1 MQSATE
7 FAANPSTAI
16 LIRKTTQKT
25 PKSQSLSLSLSLSLF
40 SFSTLRNLNPVLSLC
55 LTVFRNPLA
64 QTNTEVHSP
73 AKITCKK
80 IYIAAPKKRLL
91 PQNRGKI

>member
-25 PKSQSLSLSLSLSLF
+25 PKSQSLSLSLSLSL
-40 SFSTLRNLNPVLSLC
+40 STLRNLNPVLSLC

-64 QTNTEVHSP
+64 QTNAEVHSP
-73 AKITCKK
+73 AKITCNK

-91 PQNRGKI
+91 PQNKGKL

>member
-7 FAANPSTAI
+7 FAANPSTTI

-25 PKSQSLSLSLSLSLF
+25 HKSQIPLSLS
-40 SFSTLRNLNPVLSLC
+40 TLGNFNPVLSLC

-91 PQNRGKI
+91 PQNKGKI